1 MRPIDADELLN
12 EINELK
18 KSPWYNGENCNY
30 ERLVRSDAIGIVVD
44 LCIKQAP
51 TLDYAPVR
59 HGYWIPVW
67 YDLFKLGYVK
77 CSVCGHKE
85 KKRGFAYCNCGAL
98 MDEKE
103 EENANHLHG

>member
-18 KSPWYNGENCNY
+18 KSPWYNRENGNY

-59 HGYWIPVW
+59 HGEWILRHVGRGHYWECSECHTNSCI
-67 YDLFKLGYVK
+67 YVTEDTK
-77 CSVCGHKE
+77 FCP
-85 KKRGFAYCNCGAL
+85 NCGAL
-98 MDEKE
+98 MDGKE
-103 EENANHLHG
+103 DAP

>member
-1 MRPIDADELLN
+1 MPRLIDADALLN

-18 KSPWYNGENCNY
+18 KSPWYNGENGNY

-59 HGYWIPVW
+59 QSKWKYYHKQNRAVCMSCSFER
-67 YDLFKLGYVK
+67 DLDENFGAA
-77 CSVCGHKE
+77 VC
-85 KKRGFAYCNCGAL
+85 CPNCGAK
-98 MDEKE
+98 MDGGK
-103 EENANHLHG
+103 HD